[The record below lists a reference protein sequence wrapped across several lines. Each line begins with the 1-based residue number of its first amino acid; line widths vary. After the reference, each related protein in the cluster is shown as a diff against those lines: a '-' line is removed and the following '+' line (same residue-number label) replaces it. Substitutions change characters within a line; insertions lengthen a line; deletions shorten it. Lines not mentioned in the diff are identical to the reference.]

1 MAGLTVACYATP
13 LGREPLTVTRITTDR
28 VPAGTPPATT
38 AHSPGPNDRPAPS
51 IVDGGAA
58 APGSSI
64 PPSAAAPPSTSH
76 ALYPESTESWRPWV
90 MVYFKAVDVDRV
102 LTIMDCE
109 SDGKW
114 NAANPKPARNGMYAK
129 GLLQHLDGYWPERAE
144 KAEKA
149 GYGNTGDIWNPLD
162 QLAVSAWLAY
172 HTPQGFDHWRCN
184 P

>member
-1 MAGLTVACYATP
+1 MAGLAVACYATP

-58 APGSSI
+58 ALGGG
-64 PPSAAAPPSTSH
+64 AAAPSSTSH

-90 MVYFKAVDVDRV
+90 MVHFHAVDVDRV
-102 LTIMDCE
+102 LAIIDCE
-109 SDGKW
+109 SDGRW
-114 NAANPKPARNGMYAK
+114 DAANPNQAANGMYAK
-129 GLLQHLDGYWPERAE
+129 GLLQHLDGYWPSRAKRAKQE
-144 KAEKA
+144 
-149 GYGNTGDIWNPLD
+149 GYHNTGDIWNPLD

-172 HTPQGFDHWRCN
+172 RTPQGFDHWSCN

>member
-1 MAGLTVACYATP
+1 MAGLAVACYATP
-13 LGREPLTVTRITTDR
+13 LGHEPVTALRVTTNR

-58 APGSSI
+58 ALGGG
-64 PPSAAAPPSTSH
+64 AAAPSSTSH

-90 MVYFKAVDVDRV
+90 MVYFHAVDVDRV
-102 LTIMDCE
+102 LAIIDCE
-109 SDGKW
+109 SDGRW
-114 NAANPKPARNGMYAK
+114 DAANPNQAANGMYAK
-129 GLLQHLDGYWPERAE
+129 GLLQHLDGYWPSRAKRAKRE
-144 KAEKA
+144 
-149 GYGNTGDIWNPLD
+149 GYHNTGDIWNPLD

-172 HTPQGFDHWRCN
+172 RTPQGFDHWSCN